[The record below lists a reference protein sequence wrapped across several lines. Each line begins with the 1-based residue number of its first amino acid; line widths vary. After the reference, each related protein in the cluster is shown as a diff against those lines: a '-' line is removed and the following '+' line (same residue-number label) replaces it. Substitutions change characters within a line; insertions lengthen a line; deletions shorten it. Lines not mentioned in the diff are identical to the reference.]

1 MLIQRLFAVFMVTTL
16 LGMTEAYCQKATDG
30 TDDPAFRE
38 VLVGETYSQRLRE
51 ALERLPTVQGLEAS
65 KMPVSG
71 AHVTGINP
79 GHQAEGLNIQ
89 IDDVIVSID
98 GHLCWARWVDWQRS
112 NQPQSL
118 RIVTKDGKDRVM
130 QIAPGLVGVQH
141 INYRRP
147 ELAYIRR
154 PDRNKDLDE
163 LVLVGLMMRSTDPDL
178 AETAWHHA
186 IGAGYVP
193 DDLSDACLA
202 IIANQQGRFD
212 IAVEAAMRVPAV
224 DAEHPYRLYP
234 DEIIKIALPLGRFD
248 LLLDMDPQMREQVG
262 IDSRRFETLV
272 NVLKNN
278 ATSPPSPVASAEK
291 MNKIDLMNSA
301 FVIEDLALNTG
312 RDDHGLLTDDSA
324 DISMPQG
331 EYTSCYLG
339 FRKPSNNI
347 DLTIR
352 FSMTAPPQQT
362 KLSNIFEVKLL
373 DRDYRRRHGINMDKM
388 SALELRRRSTNLGF
402 DVACDEKGLTQYC
415 VYFGNKS
422 TGHWYEKPDIDL
434 AQPVDFEVRITKLD
448 DFADLQVN
456 GKTIALTPVLE
467 PTEQHGLIFWI
478 VGSHV
483 QIHELKVYG
492 LEAKENTRIDAG
504 IYSLDSRVS
513 STTRIPTT
521 RSP

>member
-1 MLIQRLFAVFMVTTL
+1 MFFRLTLAVFVASAI
-16 LGMTEAYCQKATDG
+16 LGLSAASAQQASGNTG
-30 TDDPAFRE
+30 SLSFRE
-38 VLVGETYSQRLRE
+38 VLTGEPYSQRFQQ
-51 ALERLPTVQGLEAS
+51 ALDSLPSVQALEAS

-71 AHVTGINP
+71 AHITGFNP

-98 GHLCWARWVDWQRS
+98 GHLCWASWVNWQRS

-118 RIVTKDGKDRVM
+118 RIVTKDGKERVM
-130 QIAPGLVGVQH
+130 QIAPGMIGVQH

-154 PDRNKDLDE
+154 PDRNVDMDE
-163 LVLVGLMMRSTDPDL
+163 LVLVGLMMRSADPDL
-178 AETAWHHA
+178 AETAWYHA
-186 IGAGYVP
+186 IQTGYVP

-212 IAVEAAMRVPAV
+212 VAVEAALHVPAI

-248 LLLDMDPQMREQVG
+248 LLLDMDPRMREQVG
-262 IDSRRFETLV
+262 IDSRRFEALV

-278 ATSPPSPVASAEK
+278 TASPPSPIASAEK
-291 MNKIDLMNSA
+291 MNKIDQMDSA
-301 FVIEDLALNTG
+301 FVIDDLALNTG
-312 RDDHGLLTDDSA
+312 RDDHGLLAEGSTE
-324 DISMPQG
+324 INMPQG

-339 FRKPSNNI
+339 FRKPSKNI

-352 FSMTAPPQQT
+352 FSMTAQPQQT

-388 SALELRRRSTNLGF
+388 SALQLRRRSTNMGF

-448 DFADLQVN
+448 DFAELQVN

-492 LEAKENTRIDAG
+492 LE
-504 IYSLDSRVS
+504 
-513 STTRIPTT
+513 
-521 RSP
+521 